1 MERFIVKKG
10 YTSYI
15 TEDKVKNSALS
26 SFDFYR
32 DNVKGKNLQFNNHR
46 VDRDYLS
53 FINSSFDKIFDRTV
67 RNLISK
73 EVYLLEKFSP
83 KLGDD
88 LLNLITNYF
97 ICCPHRIDSFQETD
111 CNSYFLEFFNNK
123 ISAINPEKFSRKHI
137 TKYINQ
143 IKDGEA
149 KMICRKVN
157 KLVEPEDVLY
167 LEETNREKTVIKKTN
182 NIFLDI
188 SFDHDFLLE
197 KDVITVQDYCVILV
211 DGFIDSIGE
220 VHHLLHKSSEDKKK
234 YIIFCKGMRDEVKH
248 TILLNL
254 QRSTIR
260 VYPVSLDINEENVN
274 ILNDIAAIL
283 GLDIVSSTKGDV
295 ISVEMRK
302 DLPVRNGIKISKKGI
317 EINKSENN
325 SIDLQIMYLKN
336 KIKNTQFN
344 NPNVEYLN
352 RRLKSLNSKKI
363 KINLRAN
370 VSRETISEI
379 DGYLKFLDHGKSGIF
394 QQKGGKIYSLREIFV
409 LYSKFSAIVKSIC
422 NLGCAIVGDE
432 NV

>member
-1 MERFIVKKG
+1 VKKG
-10 YTSYI
+10 CTSYI

-26 SFDFYR
+26 SFDLYR
-32 DNVKGKNLQFNNHR
+32 KNVKGKRLQFNTHR
-46 VDRDYLS
+46 VDRDYLG
-53 FINSSFDKIFDRTV
+53 FLNSSFDKVFDRTV

-73 EVYLLEKFSP
+73 EVHLLEKFSP

-88 LLNLITNYF
+88 LLNLISSYF
-97 ICCPHRIDSFQETD
+97 THYPNRIDSFQKLD
-111 CNSYFLEFFNNK
+111 CNNYFLEFFENK
-123 ISAINPEKFSRKHI
+123 ISRDKPERFSRSHI

-143 IKDGEA
+143 IKDNEA
-149 KMICRKVN
+149 KKICKIIN
-157 KLVEPEDVLY
+157 KIIEPEDVLY
-167 LEETNREKTVIKKTN
+167 LEKTNREKTVIKKTN

-188 SFDHDFLLE
+188 SFDHDFLMKKNE
-197 KDVITVQDYCVILV
+197 ISIQDYCVILV

-220 VHHLLHKSSEDKKK
+220 VHHLLQKSSEDKKN
-234 YIIFCKGMRDEVKH
+234 YVIFCKGMRDEVKH

-254 QRSTIR
+254 ERSTIR
-260 VYPVSLDINEENVN
+260 VYPISLDINEENVN
-274 ILNDIAAIL
+274 VLNDIASVL
-283 GLDIVSSTKGDV
+283 DLDIVSSTKGDI

-302 DLPVRNGIKISKKGI
+302 DLPTRNGIKISKKGI
-317 EINKSENN
+317 ELNKSENN
-325 SIDLQIMYLKN
+325 SIKLQAMYLKD

-344 NPNVEYLN
+344 NPNIEYLN

-370 VSRETISEI
+370 ASRETIYEI

-394 QQKGGKIYSLREIFV
+394 YNKKGEKIYSLREIFV
-409 LYSKFSAIVKSIC
+409 LHSKFSAIVKSIC